1 VFSKKSVMLHCSNVA
16 VHKIGDAKGDVKGI
30 GEKK

>member
-1 VFSKKSVMLHCSNVA
+1 MLHCSNVA